1 MLAMA
6 DRRLSKDAAWDVA
19 VEYQDCEG
27 KLEALLLQLAELQ
40 ALPPEQQMSE
50 TWRGIRAER
59 SMMAA
64 LMGNGKLAVAIAIEL
79 EEDEAP
85 GASADMLDEMVR
97 RTDQSNELRIA
108 VDARQPRRV
117 REVIIGHTR
126 AHNHTPRPNQPTR
139 RRHLPHRAASYGAS
153 LDIPPSSARGRFL
166 YSF

>member
-1 MLAMA
+1 
-6 DRRLSKDAAWDVA
+6 
-19 VEYQDCEG
+19 
-27 KLEALLLQLAELQ
+27 
-40 ALPPEQQMSE
+40 
-50 TWRGIRAER
+50 
-59 SMMAA
+59 MMAA

-166 YSF
+166 YSA